1 MIQIN
6 KYINNFYEQCLLHNQ
21 SLIQTIQARKERKL
35 MYGSICNALV
45 TGCFSSIENQGTL
58 LNLLIDNSTGR
69 FRFQKLSESIKEKE
83 IQ

>member
-1 MIQIN
+1 
-6 KYINNFYEQCLLHNQ
+6 
-21 SLIQTIQARKERKL
+21 

-45 TGCFSSIENQGTL
+45 TGCFSNIENQGIL